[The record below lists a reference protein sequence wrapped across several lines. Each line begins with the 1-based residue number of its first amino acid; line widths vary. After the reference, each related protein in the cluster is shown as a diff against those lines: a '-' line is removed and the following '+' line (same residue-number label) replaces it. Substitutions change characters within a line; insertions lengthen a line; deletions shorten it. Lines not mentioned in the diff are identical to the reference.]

1 MTNVTVIGD
10 GQLARMMQPA
20 AIELGIT
27 LRVLAGSPDASA
39 AQVIPEV
46 IHGDYTSLEDLQR
59 AAEGSDAVTFDH
71 EHVPTEHLRALQS
84 AGINVHPGPDA
95 LIYAQDK
102 LLMRERL
109 RELGAPVPEFAAINS
124 IDDALAFSAQVGG
137 QVCLKARRGG
147 YDGKGVWF
155 PEGADIVSL
164 VGELL
169 DAGTP
174 LMAERKVDLAREL
187 SALCARS
194 ATGEVRSWPV
204 ADSVQKDGVCFTAQ
218 APAAAL
224 PQPWISERLGS
235 DAPAG
240 TGLEALTELAEY
252 IATSLGVTGVLAVE
266 LFQEKDGRV
275 LVNELAMRPHN
286 TGHWTQD
293 GSVTSQFEQHLR
305 AVLGWPLGDTS
316 LLAPTVVMANTLG
329 DTQGSRDVMN
339 LYPDVK
345 VHVYGKQ
352 ARPGRKVGHVN
363 LCGTDPD
370 ATLQRATEA
379 AAIVVG
385 GINDAQGGN

>member
-59 AAEGSDAVTFDH
+59 AAEDSDAVTFDH

-137 QVCLKARRGG
+137 QVCLKARCGG

-224 PQPWISERLGS
+224 PQPWIFERLGS

-252 IATSLGVTGVLAVE
+252 IATSLSVTGVLAVE

-329 DTQGSRDVMN
+329 DTQGARDVMN

-385 GINDAQGGN
+385 GINEAQGRN

>member
-1 MTNVTVIGD
+1 
-10 GQLARMMQPA
+10 
-20 AIELGIT
+20 
-27 LRVLAGSPDASA
+27 
-39 AQVIPEV
+39 
-46 IHGDYTSLEDLQR
+46 
-59 AAEGSDAVTFDH
+59 
-71 EHVPTEHLRALQS
+71 
-84 AGINVHPGPDA
+84 
-95 LIYAQDK
+95 
-102 LLMRERL
+102 
-109 RELGAPVPEFAAINS
+109 
-124 IDDALAFSAQVGG
+124 
-137 QVCLKARRGG
+137 
-147 YDGKGVWF
+147 
-155 PEGADIVSL
+155 
-164 VGELL
+164 
-169 DAGTP
+169 
-174 LMAERKVDLAREL
+174 MAERKVDLAREL

-329 DTQGSRDVMN
+329 DTQGARDVMN

-385 GINDAQGGN
+385 GINDAQGRN

>member
-20 AIELGIT
+20 AIELGLT

-46 IHGDYTSLEDLQR
+46 IPGDYTSLEDLQR
-59 AAEGSDAVTFDH
+59 AAEGSDAITFDH

-84 AGINVHPGPDA
+84 AGINVHPGPEA

-124 IDDALAFSAQVGG
+124 IDDALAFSTQVGG

-155 PEGADIVSL
+155 PEGADIVAL

-204 ADSVQKDGVCFTAQ
+204 ADSVQKDGVCYTAQ

-252 IATSLGVTGVLAVE
+252 IATSLDVTGVLAVE

-305 AVLGWPLGDTS
+305 AVLGWPLGDTA

-329 DTQGSRDVMN
+329 DTQGARDVMK

-379 AAIVVG
+379 AAIVVN
-385 GINDAQGGN
+385 GINDAQGRN